1 MSSALAI
8 AAVTAVLKNQLI
20 NISNLDQWG
29 TDIVGEIKISA
40 LPPDR
45 ISTEAE
51 HENRLNLFMY
61 HVTPN
66 AGWRN
71 LGLPSRDSNGQ
82 RVSNPPLALD
92 LHYLLTAY
100 SSQEFYAEMLLGY
113 AMQVFHEMPVLPRD
127 TIRQRLNE
135 LLPGLGVLVSAEL
148 AEQVEQIKICPQVLG
163 TEELS
168 RFWTALQTHYRP
180 TVAYQVSVVLIESKL
195 PSRSALP
202 ARTPHWLVKP
212 FSRPVIDSVSPQIIG
227 VGEALSIKG
236 QNLNGDIVKVKFS
249 SLPDPVDATI
259 VSDTQI
265 TVIPPSGLFTGV
277 NTVQVIH
284 PLDFG
289 TGSPSEPHHGF
300 ESNVAVFLLR
310 PRIDTALPD
319 LPLMQVHQGTTLT
332 LAVTPAVGRSQ
343 QATLLLN
350 DLAIAANVLVVT
362 DTGRVPRPDPTRNL
376 DFPIPGDFPIGTY
389 FIRVRVDGVES
400 PLLVDN
406 DRASPTYN
414 QYTGPKIEI
423 TGG

>member
-8 AAVTAVLKNQLI
+8 AAVTAVLRNQLI
-20 NISNLDQWG
+20 YISRLDQWG
-29 TDIVGEIKISA
+29 TDIVGEITISA

-51 HENRLNLFMY
+51 QENRINLFMY

-71 LGLPSRDSNGQ
+71 VGLPSRDSNGQ
-82 RVSNPPLALD
+82 SVSNPPLALD

-100 SSQEFYAEMLLGY
+100 SSQELYAEMLLGY
-113 AMQVFHEMPVLPRD
+113 AMQVFHEMAILPRD
-127 TIRQRLNE
+127 IIRKRLNE
-135 LLPGLGVLVSAEL
+135 LLPGLGVVVNSEL
-148 AEQVEQIKICPQVLG
+148 AEQVEQIKISPQVFG

-202 ARTPHWLVKP
+202 VRTPHWLVKP
-212 FSRPVIDSVSPQIIG
+212 FSRPVIESVSPQIIG
-227 VGEALSIKG
+227 AGEALTIQG
-236 QNLNGDIVKVKFS
+236 QNLSGDIVKVKFS

-265 TVIPPSGLFTGV
+265 SVVPPPGLFAGV

-289 TGSPSEPHHGF
+289 TGSPSEPHRGF
-300 ESNVAVFLLR
+300 ESNVAAFLLR
-310 PRIDTALPD
+310 PRIDTELPD
-319 LPLMQVHQGTTLT
+319 MPRMQVQQHTTLT

-350 DLAIAANVLVVT
+350 DLAIAAGL
-362 DTGRVPRPDPTRNL
+362 VPRPDPTRSL
-376 DFPIPGDFPIGTY
+376 DFPIPADFPPGIY
-389 FIRVRVDGVES
+389 LVRLRVDGAES

-414 QYTGPKIEI
+414 QYIGPKIKI
-423 TGG
+423 VGG